1 MSAIQF
7 GRRFNLFVSGGDRQG
22 LDLGTLA
29 VKCKIKQN
37 ASQSP
42 NTAEIRVYNLNQDTI
57 AQLKKEF
64 KRVVVQAGY
73 ESNYGVV
80 FSGNIKQVNVGR
92 DGVDNFVD
100 IYAGD
105 GDEAYNYSIIN
116 KTLAAGANQN
126 NVVGLLAES
135 LNTKGV
141 RLGFVDNLSQE
152 VLPRGK
158 VMFGMTRDFLRSAA
172 EHNEAGWSI
181 QNGVLQVVK
190 STGLLAGQA
199 VEINSKTGMIGV
211 PEQTNDGV
219 LVKILCNPLIKING
233 RVLINEKDVKRAVI
247 DESGNEASKPA
258 LIAKDGQYRVLSI
271 DYSLESRGVEFY
283 AVLTC
288 IDVDATAPV
297 KKVKK

>member
-199 VEINSKTGMIGV
+199 VEINSKAGMIGV